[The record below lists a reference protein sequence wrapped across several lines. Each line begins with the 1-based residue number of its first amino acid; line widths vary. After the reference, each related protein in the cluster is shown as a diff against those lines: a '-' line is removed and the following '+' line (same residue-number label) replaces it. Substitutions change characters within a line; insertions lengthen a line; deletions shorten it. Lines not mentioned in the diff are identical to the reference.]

1 MIRFSVLGP
10 LRVWRTGEEL
20 DTGPRQQRL
29 ILALLLVRAGK
40 PVDIGELVELLWTGA
55 RPTSAV
61 NVVHRYVGM
70 LRRLLEPELPNR
82 SSGRWLLRHG
92 SGYRLAVDDGSL
104 DLMAARKQGAQ
115 AHVLAGQGDSVAAA
129 AAYVQALDL
138 WQGRCCAGL
147 ESVARVSSSFAAV
160 DREAAV
166 MTCDAADMALR
177 SGQVRMVLP
186 ALWRAV
192 GRDPLDEALHARLL
206 LCLAENGQQ
215 AEALTTYD
223 VFRRRLADELG
234 MDPGVELVAAHQR
247 VLRQQSS
254 QQARPP
260 LDARVEE
267 QMTDELTIP
276 PVRPAQ
282 LPPDLPFFTGRRHE
296 LALLDEL
303 LALRDD
309 HATVTVAVHGMPG
322 VGKSTLAVRWAHRA
336 VDRFPDGQL
345 FLDLRG
351 FTTDEPPLSPA
362 DALRSLL
369 SGLGVPSHA
378 LPADVDAR
386 IGLYRTM
393 LAGRRVLVVLDNARD
408 AQQAAALLPATP
420 GCAGIVTSRNQLTG
434 LAVQGAHL
442 MTVGLPA
449 LEDARESLRARIGG
463 ARADAEPSALDAIIA
478 CCARLPLAMAVVG
491 ARAQGSPR
499 FSLTSIADEL
509 RAGEEPLDAF
519 VADDPRSDVRRVF
532 SWSYQALRPETD
544 RLFRL
549 LSLHNG
555 TDISTAAA
563 ASLAGLP
570 IRQTRES
577 LGELTRGHLLVERFP
592 GRFAYHDLI
601 RAYAA
606 MLADEIEPP
615 DERTAALARLISH
628 YQCTAHLAQRWLSP
642 GLTGW
647 SPSTPRKGVTV
658 ETIPDHESAIRT
670 LATISS
676 AVAVQVRDS
685 GRRPDVARASN
696 GRRCPS

>member
-10 LRVWRTGEEL
+10 VRVWRAGEEL

-29 ILALLLVRAGK
+29 ILALLLVRAGR
-40 PVDIGELVELLWTGA
+40 PVDVGELVELLWADT
-55 RPTSAV
+55 RPASAV

-70 LRRLLEPELPNR
+70 LRRLLEPGLPNR
-82 SSGRWLLRHG
+82 SSGRWLLRQG
-92 SGYRLAVDDGSL
+92 TGYRLAVDDSSL
-104 DLMAARKQGAQ
+104 DLMAARKLGAR
-115 AHVLAGQGDSVAAA
+115 AGALAREGDSAAA
-129 AAYVQALDL
+129 ATAYAQALDL

-147 ESVARVSSSFAAV
+147 ESVARASSVFAAV

-166 MTCDAADMALR
+166 MSRDAADTALR
-177 SGQVRMVLP
+177 SGQVRTVLP
-186 ALWRAV
+186 ALWKAV

-206 LCLAENGQQ
+206 LCLAANGQQ
-215 AEALTTYD
+215 AEALTAYD
-223 VFRRRLADELG
+223 VLRRRLADELG
-234 MDPGVELVAAHQR
+234 IDPGAELMAAHQR
-247 VLRQQSS
+247 VLRQQSGRQPPS
-254 QQARPP
+254 LDLRP
-260 LDARVEE
+260 
-267 QMTDELTIP
+267 TDELATL

-303 LALRDD
+303 LTGHDD
-309 HATVTVAVHGMPG
+309 HATVTVAIDGMPG

-336 VDRFPDGQL
+336 AERFPDGQL

-351 FTTDEPPLSPA
+351 FTEDEAPVSQA
-362 DALRSLL
+362 DALRGLL

-378 LPADVDAR
+378 VPADVDAR

-393 LAGRRVLVVLDNARD
+393 LAGRRILVVLDNARD
-408 AQQAAALLPATP
+408 GQQAAALLPATP

-434 LAVQGAHL
+434 LAVHGARM
-442 MTVGLPA
+442 MTVELPA
-449 LEDARESLRARIGG
+449 LEDARQSLRARIGA

-509 RAGEEPLDAF
+509 RAGRAPLDAL
-519 VADDPRSDVRRVF
+519 VTDDPRSDVRRVF
-532 SWSYQALRPETD
+532 SWSYEALRPATG

-549 LSLHNG
+549 LSLHSG

-570 IRQTRES
+570 IRQAREF
-577 LGELTRGHLLVERFP
+577 LGELTRGHLLIERFP
-592 GRFAYHDLI
+592 GRFACHDLV

-606 MLADEIEPP
+606 ALADELESAA
-615 DERTAALARLISH
+615 ERGAALARLISH
-628 YQCTAHLAQRWLSP
+628 YQHTAHLAQRWLSP
-642 GLTGW
+642 DLTGEAPL
-647 SPSTPRKGVTV
+647 SPHDGVTP
-658 ETIPDHESAIRT
+658 ESITDHESAIRT

-685 GRRPDVARASN
+685 GHLPE
-696 GRRCPS
+696 

>member
-10 LRVWRTGEEL
+10 LRVWRTAEEV

-29 ILALLLVRAGK
+29 ILALLLVSAGR
-40 PVDIGELVELLWTGA
+40 PVEMGELVDLLWTGG
-55 RPTSAV
+55 RPSSAV
-61 NVVHRYVGM
+61 NVVHRYVGT

-82 SSGRWLLRHG
+82 ASGRWLLRHG
-92 SGYRLAVDDGSL
+92 NGYRLAVDDESL
-104 DLMAARKQGAQ
+104 DLMAARALGAR
-115 AHVLAGQGDSVAAA
+115 ARVLAGQGDAVAAVT
-129 AAYVQALDL
+129 AYVEALDL

-147 ESVARVSSSFAAV
+147 ESVARANSSFAAV

-166 MTCDAADMALR
+166 MTCDAADVALR
-177 SGQVRMVLP
+177 SGHVRMVLP
-186 ALWRAV
+186 ALWKAV

-206 LCLAENGQQ
+206 LCLAESGQQ

-223 VFRRRLADELG
+223 VLRRRLADELG
-234 MDPGVELVAAHQR
+234 IDPGAELVTAHQR

-254 QQARPP
+254 QARPS
-260 LDARVEE
+260 LDARVGE
-267 QMTDELTIP
+267 QATDELTTP
-276 PVRPAQ
+276 PLRPAQ

-303 LALRDD
+303 LAPSDD

-336 VDRFPDGQL
+336 VDGFPDGQL

-351 FTTDEPPLSPA
+351 FTPDEPPLSTA
-362 DALRSLL
+362 DALGSLL

-378 LPADVDAR
+378 VPADFDAR
-386 IGLYRTM
+386 IGLYRSM
-393 LAGRRVLVVLDNARD
+393 LSGRRVLVLLDNARD
-408 AQQAAALLPATP
+408 AQQAAALLPATS
-420 GCAGIVTSRNQLTG
+420 GCAGLVTSRNQLTG
-434 LAVQGAHL
+434 LAVQGAHM
-442 MTVGLPA
+442 MTVGLPP
-449 LEDARESLRARIGG
+449 LEDARESLRVRIGA
-463 ARADAEPSALDAIIA
+463 ARADTEPSALDAIIA

-491 ARAQGSPR
+491 ARAQGSPQ

-509 RAGEEPLDAF
+509 RAGGGPLDAF
-519 VADDPRSDVRRVF
+519 VANDSRSDVRRVF
-532 SWSYQALRPETD
+532 SWSYQALRPESG

-592 GRFAYHDLI
+592 GRFAYHHHLV

-606 MLADEIEPP
+606 ALADEVEPA
-615 DERTAALARLISH
+615 DERAAALARLISY
-628 YQCTAHLAQRWLSP
+628 YQHTAYLAQRWLSP

-647 SPSTPRKGVTV
+647 SPSTPREGVTV

-670 LATISS
+670 LAAISS
-676 AVAVQVRDS
+676 AVAAHPVVVTGIQTRIGPAVRLPH
-685 GRRPDVARASN
+685 RK
-696 GRRCPS
+696 

>member
-10 LRVWRTGEEL
+10 VRVWRAGKEL
-20 DTGPRQQRL
+20 DTGPRQQQL

-40 PVDIGELVELLWTGA
+40 PVDVGELVDLLWTDA
-55 RPTSAV
+55 RPASAV

-92 SGYRLAVDDGSL
+92 TWYRLAVDDASL
-104 DLMAARKQGAQ
+104 DLMAARKLGAQ
-115 AHVLAGQGDSVAAA
+115 ARVLAGQGHSAAA
-129 AAYVQALDL
+129 INAYVQALDL

-147 ESVARVSSSFAAV
+147 ESVTRASSAFAAV

-166 MTCDAADMALR
+166 MTCDAADVTLR
-177 SGQVRMVLP
+177 SGQARMVLP
-186 ALWRAV
+186 ALWKAV
-192 GRDPLDEALHARLL
+192 GRDPLDEALHARLM
-206 LCLAENGQQ
+206 LCLAANGQQ
-215 AEALTTYD
+215 AEALTMYD
-223 VFRRRLADELG
+223 VLRGRLADELG
-234 MDPGVELVAAHQR
+234 IDPGAELVAAHQR

-254 QQARPP
+254 SQPTSPGARS
-260 LDARVEE
+260 EE
-267 QMTDELTIP
+267 QEADEVAAP

-303 LALRDD
+303 LTGHDD
-309 HATVTVAVHGMPG
+309 HATVTVAIDGMPG
-322 VGKSTLAVRWAHRA
+322 VGKSTLAVRWAHQA
-336 VDRFPDGQL
+336 VEHFPDGQL

-351 FTTDEPPLSPA
+351 FAPEEAPVSQA

-378 LPADVDAR
+378 IPADVDAK

-393 LAGRRVLVVLDNARD
+393 LAGRRILVVLDNARD
-408 AQQAAALLPATP
+408 AQQAAALLPGAP
-420 GCAGIVTSRNQLTG
+420 GCAALVTSRNQLTG
-434 LAVQGAHL
+434 LAVQGARM
-442 MTVGLPA
+442 MTVEIPT
-449 LEDARESLRARIGG
+449 LEDARQSLRARIGA

-499 FSLTSIADEL
+499 FSLMSIAEEL
-509 RAGEEPLDAF
+509 RAGREPLEAL

-532 SWSYQALRPETD
+532 SCSYHALRPETG

-549 LSLHNG
+549 LSLSNG
-555 TDISTAAA
+555 TDISTVAA
-563 ASLAGLP
+563 ASLAGLS
-570 IRQTRES
+570 IRQTHES

-592 GRFAYHDLI
+592 GRFACHDLI
-601 RAYAA
+601 RAYSAA
-606 MLADEIEPP
+606 LAEEVEPAA
-615 DERTAALARLISH
+615 ERDAALARLISH
-628 YQCTAHLAQRWLSP
+628 YQHTTYLAQRWLSP
-642 GLTGW
+642 ELTAT
-647 SPSTPRKGVTV
+647 SPPAPHDGVAV
-658 ETIPDHESAIRT
+658 ESIPDYESAIRT

-676 AVAVQVRDS
+676 AVALQVRDS
-685 GRRPDVARASN
+685 GRQPK
-696 GRRCPS
+696 